1 MTTVCD
7 TRADAKRV
15 ILQGGAKVNDRKV
28 EELRQLIDESWL
40 DDQGELILRAGKKK
54 FFRLSVK

>member
-1 MTTVCD
+1 MTTVCA

-15 ILQGGAKVNDRKV
+15 IQQGGAKVNERKV
-28 EELRQLIDESWL
+28 EELRQMIDESWL